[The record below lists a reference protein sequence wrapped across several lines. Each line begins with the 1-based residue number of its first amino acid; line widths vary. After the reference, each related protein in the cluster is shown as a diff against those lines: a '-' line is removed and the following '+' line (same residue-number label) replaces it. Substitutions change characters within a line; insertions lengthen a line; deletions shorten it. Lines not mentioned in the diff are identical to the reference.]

1 MSRRGETFV
10 HVVALWLDPQK
21 FPDRLSF
28 AEILPRIA
36 KLGPLDNIELSLA
49 PEGGGR
55 LGFILQRD
63 IPTEALRAVLASIA
77 GENGVLDCRV
87 KPW

>member
-1 MSRRGETFV
+1 M

-36 KLGPLDNIELSLA
+36 KLGPLDDIELALA

-55 LGFILQRD
+55 IAFVVQRD
-63 IPTEALRAVLASIA
+63 ISTEALRAVLTSIA

-87 KPW
+87 STS